1 MEFQNVFQEMLNV
14 TAAPPAPPEVTPPP
28 DPVAAALRR
37 AGISTDAPYYAGA
50 FRNVGQALENR
61 KPTSR
66 CFWQAYLLSLCGHM
80 EQLTEHADK
89 EQERQALHGSIQTVQ
104 AVLYAL
110 GEMERTESEPRE
122 RA

>member
-1 MEFQNVFQEMLNV
+1 MTKLEFLQTIQQ
-14 TAAPPAPPEVTPPP
+14 PPTPDPP

-37 AGISTDAPYYAGA
+37 AGVPTDAPYYAGA
-50 FRNVGQALENR
+50 FRNVEQALENR
-61 KPTSR
+61 KPASR
-66 CFWQAYLLSLCGHM
+66 HFWEAYLLSLCGHM
-80 EQLTEHADK
+80 ERLTGRDDK

-110 GEMERTESEPRE
+110 GDVERTESEQRE